1 MTRKFDKSFTFS
13 IELAALAK
21 EQLRAAAHVASG
33 RITPAEGRRLV
44 AEGRKTIKA
53 AEAALK
59 LGTVARKGLPS

>member
-1 MTRKFDKSFTFS
+1 MKEVEIKFRVAEIATL
-13 IELAALAK
+13 E